1 MNLNKVLM
9 ILVAAIFTFGIMSL
23 HSQCEN
29 AKKWD
34 DSAKYK
40 YLERHEVVRSLEH
53 RFGKETAEMV
63 EKALGK
69 KMAEATDQELKD
81 YLLHLE
87 KDVFPME
94 SISKEHE
101 ESMQIQQIS
110 KLGRLLLFAIGLIL
124 FVGWLR
130 KSKWG
135 DDYRIIRILKKFDI
149 GFKPLRRRTRH
160 G

>member
-1 MNLNKVLM
+1 MKLEKTLIYVVTAVL
-9 ILVAAIFTFGIMSL
+9 LFGLLTL
-23 HSQCEN
+23 HSQCQRGF
-29 AKKWD
+29 KWD

-149 GFKPLRRRTRH
+149 GFKPPEKKD
-160 G
+160 